1 MVPTAEGPAFEVVE
15 PEFTFEVLVHALRSP
30 ALLDDANEFLVAHPT
45 WQCGEVKLGAL
56 VFVRPPLDDQPRRL
70 TLRDGDAILVQR
82 LDPAEGEATAQR
94 TFRALLPTQLPAPSM
109 RDGFGQIRYRHRGPQ
124 ALVAAHAPHL
134 GLVTDPHRVVEAE
147 RDYPLPKRSAA
158 TVGTVGEYDLARYL
172 GSSCPLNHPERQL
185 DLGLED
191 HLVWNS
197 CLGSTLG
204 VLGPLLREVKLKVDR
219 RMLAGRRDLQA
230 DAHLAIGDLAC
241 RAGVLPM
248 HAHQNG
254 FPI

>member
-1 MVPTAEGPAFEVVE
+1 MPVPCPYTSTSTCRCPCPPLPAADDDGDVMVPTAEGPAFEVVE

-109 RDGFGQIRYRHRGPQ
+109 RDGFGQIRYPSRSPGARCCPRAAPWSGYRSPPRSRSRARLSLAEAQRCYRRHCRRVRSRPVSRLELPAQ
-124 ALVAAHAPHL
+124 SSRAP
-134 GLVTDPHRVVEAE
+134 T
-147 RDYPLPKRSAA
+147 RSW
-158 TVGTVGEYDLARYL
+158 
-172 GSSCPLNHPERQL
+172 S
-185 DLGLED
+185 
-191 HLVWNS
+191 
-197 CLGSTLG
+197 
-204 VLGPLLREVKLKVDR
+204 
-219 RMLAGRRDLQA
+219 
-230 DAHLAIGDLAC
+230 
-241 RAGVLPM
+241 
-248 HAHQNG
+248 
-254 FPI
+254 